1 MADLRIMT
9 NSGAEAVVH
18 ASTVQ
23 AFQASVQGAIIRSGC
38 ADYESAR
45 KTWNGMIDKYPA
57 LITRCTGV
65 ADVIAA
71 VRFARDH
78 DLLVAVRG
86 GGHSLPGFSV
96 CDDGMVI
103 DLSQMKAIRVDPVK
117 RTAAAQAGLTWGDY
131 DRETQVFGL
140 ASTGGVIATTG
151 IAGLTL
157 GGGIGWLMRKYG
169 LACDHLRSVDLVTAD
184 GQFLTASTTE
194 NPDLF
199 WGMRGGGGNFGIV
212 TSFEYQLNSVG
223 PVLAGMILHPIARA
237 REVLQFYRE
246 FTLTAPDELTIYALM
261 LTTPE
266 GVPVVALS
274 CCYCGDLAVGE
285 QILQPLRMFGPPLAD
300 EVKPMAYP
308 AWQSFLN
315 DAYPPGLFNYYKSHF
330 VSHISDELIETVID
344 CFARIPSPMSAL
356 GFEQFGGAVSRVGVD
371 DTAFRHRD
379 ASYDIAIL
387 GEWADP
393 TTSAV
398 NVQWVRE
405 VAAVTER
412 FSTGGVYVNFLGE
425 DGEERVRAAYGSHYQ
440 RLVALKRKYDPT
452 NVFRLNQNIK
462 PTA

>member
-157 GGGIGWLMRKYG
+157 GGGHR
-169 LACDHLRSVDLVTAD
+169 LAHAQVRPGLRSSAFRRSGHRRWPV
-184 GQFLTASTTE
+184 
-194 NPDLF
+194 PDRQHH
-199 WGMRGGGGNFGIV
+199 GESR
-212 TSFEYQLNSVG
+212 
-223 PVLAGMILHPIARA
+223 PVLGHAR
-237 REVLQFYRE
+237 RRRQFWHRH
-246 FTLTAPDELTIYALM
+246 
-261 LTTPE
+261 
-266 GVPVVALS
+266 
-274 CCYCGDLAVGE
+274 
-285 QILQPLRMFGPPLAD
+285 
-300 EVKPMAYP
+300 
-308 AWQSFLN
+308 FL
-315 DAYPPGLFNYYKSHF
+315 
-330 VSHISDELIETVID
+330 
-344 CFARIPSPMSAL
+344 
-356 GFEQFGGAVSRVGVD
+356 
-371 DTAFRHRD
+371 
-379 ASYDIAIL
+379 
-387 GEWADP
+387 
-393 TTSAV
+393 
-398 NVQWVRE
+398 
-405 VAAVTER
+405 
-412 FSTGGVYVNFLGE
+412 
-425 DGEERVRAAYGSHYQ
+425 
-440 RLVALKRKYDPT
+440 
-452 NVFRLNQNIK
+452 
-462 PTA
+462 